1 MFKKYYSSW
10 SKKKGKSESKNFDT
24 QKGKRIVKIVE
35 EAVLEAHNELLDEL
49 GKNERSTPDAKM
61 SRGLGIDSLGIVTL
75 ILSVEEKLDITLDEY
90 LADIRSSYYVRD
102 FIEIVEKAY
111 LEQNANSGQ
120 TVRPFR
126 NKRCSYS
133 DVTVHLF

>member
-1 MFKKYYSSW
+1 M
-10 SKKKGKSESKNFDT
+10 
-24 QKGKRIVKIVE
+24 KIVE

-111 LEQNANSGQ
+111 LEQ
-120 TVRPFR
+120 
-126 NKRCSYS
+126 KEK
-133 DVTVHLF
+133 